1 MKSLSKITTKD
12 VLANAINQSLVAKR
26 LINIV
31 TDAGLR
37 KDLRALLGCPT
48 DKLAEY
54 VMAHLLESKVTDSV
68 GSDFIK
74 GKKVS
79 EGKFA
84 TVAVTNQKSKPYT
97 RKDGTVTT
105 YINTGKTATIANL
118 DSKDCDIHI
127 MVCDPFDL
135 NNYFKMF
142 SIPRDIWKAK
152 WKKDKAS
159 LSFGI
164 RESWYK
170 NYLVRT
176 WSVK

>member
-1 MKSLSKITTKD
+1 MNSLSKITTSKVLKD
-12 VLANAINQSLVAKR
+12 AYNDSLVAKR
-26 LINIV
+26 LINLC

-37 KDLRALLGCPT
+37 KDLRGLHGCPK

-54 VMAHLLESKVTDSV
+54 VLAHLLESKVTDSD

-84 TVAVTNQKSKPYT
+84 TIAINVETSKPYT
-97 RKDGTVTT
+97 RKDGTIRT
-105 YINTGKTATIANL
+105 YVNESKKTKIGNL
-118 DSKDCDIHI
+118 DSKDCDLHI
-127 MVCDPFDL
+127 MVCDPFDE
-135 NNYFKMF
+135 NHYFKMF

-152 WKKDKAS
+152 WKGDSAS
-159 LSFGI
+159 LSFGK
-164 RESWYK
+164 RGSWWR

-176 WSVK
+176 WSV

>member
-12 VLANAINQSLVAKR
+12 VLADAINQSLVAKR
-26 LINIV
+26 LIGIV
-31 TDAGLR
+31 EDAGLR
-37 KDLRALLGCPT
+37 KDLRGLLGCPT

-54 VMAHLLESKVTDSV
+54 VIAHLLESKVTDSD

-84 TVAVTNQKSKPYT
+84 TMAITIQKSKHT
-97 RKDGTVTT
+97 RKDGIVRN
-105 YINTGKTATIANL
+105 YVNESKTASISNL
-118 DSKDCDIHI
+118 DTKDCDLHI

-135 NNYFKMF
+135 NNYFKLY
-142 SIPRDIWKAK
+142 SIPRAIWKSK
-152 WKKDKAS
+152 WKANS
-159 LSFGI
+159 ACLSFGK
-164 RESWYK
+164 RGSWWR